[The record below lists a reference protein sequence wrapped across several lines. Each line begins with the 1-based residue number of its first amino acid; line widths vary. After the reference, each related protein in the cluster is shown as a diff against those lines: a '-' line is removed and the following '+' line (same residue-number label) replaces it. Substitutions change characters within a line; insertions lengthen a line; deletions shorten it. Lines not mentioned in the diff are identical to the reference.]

1 MPEHDGKQRVVI
13 LGDLAA
19 VEAAARNPEKACARA
34 EEALDQLAVTWYA
47 TGMDRIREV
56 RRALQPWSDQEYVR
70 HLDDRL
76 YEWGT
81 TLSALQR

>member
-19 VEAAARNPEKACARA
+19 VEAAEEKVEAACACA
-34 EEALDQLAVTWYA
+34 EEALDQLAITWYA

-56 RRALQPWSDQEYVR
+56 RRTLQPWASHECVR
-70 HLDDRL
+70 RLDDRL